1 MDTDKRR
8 AIMQA
13 AAECLAR
20 FGYEKTTMED
30 VGRRVGL
37 NKASLY
43 YYFKNKEALF
53 TAVVID
59 AARQFI
65 DTLQAKVAAAGR
77 ARQQV
82 EAYLVERLH
91 YFRRVVSLHN
101 LSFETLRQV
110 QPVFR
115 ELYRSVLAQEIDFLE
130 KLLAGG
136 VRRGELKACD
146 TARIAQGL
154 LTLAD
159 ALKHAACEGPAS
171 HWPADI
177 DFGPIESDLRFL
189 VQLIMD
195 GLAPTHASPAT
206 PQ

>member
-1 MDTDKRR
+1 MEKGKRR

-43 YYFKNKEALF
+43 YYFKSKEALF

-65 DTLQAKVAAAGR
+65 DTLQVKVAAAGM

-82 EAYLVERLH
+82 ETYLVERLH

-115 ELYRSVLAQEIDFLE
+115 ELYRSVLAQEIVFLE
-130 KLLAGG
+130 KLLVEGMQ
-136 VRRGELKACD
+136 RRELKPCD
-146 TARIAQGL
+146 TARIAQSL

-159 ALKHAACEGPAS
+159 ALKHAACEDPAS

-195 GLAPTHASPAT
+195 GLAAPHASPPL

>member
-1 MDTDKRR
+1 MDTNKRR
-8 AIMQA
+8 AIMHA

-30 VGRRVGL
+30 IGRRVGL

-53 TAVVID
+53 TTVVID

-65 DTLQAKVAAAGR
+65 DTLQVKVAAAGG

-82 EAYLVERLH
+82 ETYLVERLH

-115 ELYRSVLAQEIDFLE
+115 ELYRSVLEQEAAFLDR
-130 KLLAGG
+130 LLSDG
-136 VRRGELKACD
+136 VQRREIRPCD
-146 TARIAQGL
+146 TARIANSL

-159 ALKHAACEGPAS
+159 ALKHAACEDPAS
-171 HWPADI
+171 HWPSDI
-177 DFGPIESDLRFL
+177 DFGPIESDLRFILQL
-189 VQLIMD
+189 VMD
-195 GLAPTHASPAT
+195 GIAQPR
-206 PQ
+206 